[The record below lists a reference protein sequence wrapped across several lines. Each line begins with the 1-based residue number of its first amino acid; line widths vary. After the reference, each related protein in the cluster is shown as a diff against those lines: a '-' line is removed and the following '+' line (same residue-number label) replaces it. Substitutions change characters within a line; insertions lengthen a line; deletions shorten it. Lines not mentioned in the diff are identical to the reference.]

1 MDKILL
7 EVENLKTYFSLKRG
21 LLKAVNGVSFTVN
34 EGQSVGLVGESGCGK
49 TITTMSILRLIPK
62 PAGKI
67 VGGRI
72 LFKGEDLVQKSKKE
86 MGKIRGSEISL
97 IMQDPMTSLNPVFT
111 IGDQIRE
118 AIRLHGGVKDKRS
131 INRMAIEALEQV
143 NISGAE
149 TRINDYPHQMS
160 GGMRQRVVGAIA
172 ICCSPSLLI
181 ADEPTTSLDVT
192 TQAQYL
198 RLLRGIQQEK
208 KLSMLFITHDLGIV
222 AKMCDAVCVMYLGK
236 VVERAS
242 VRELWNNPRH
252 PYTIA
257 LMKAMPKMGS
267 MVERLYS
274 IKGMVPSLLNL
285 PSGCMF
291 RPRCEMVG
299 DYCRNE
305 DPPEIDLGGG
315 HYVRCW
321 REKGQI

>member
-1 MDKILL
+1 MDRILL

-21 LLKAVNGVSFTVN
+21 VLKAVDGVSFTVN

-49 TITTMSILRLIPK
+49 TVTTMSILRLEPK
-62 PAGKI
+62 PAAKI
-67 VGGRI
+67 VGGKI
-72 LFKGEDLVQKSKKE
+72 LFKGDDLVKKSEKE
-86 MGKIRGSEISL
+86 MCKIRGSEISL
-97 IMQDPMTSLNPVFT
+97 IMQDPITSLNPVFT

-131 INRMAIEALEQV
+131 VNSRAIEALKQV

-149 TRINDYPHQMS
+149 TRINDFPHQMS

-172 ICCSPSLLI
+172 ISCGPSLLI
-181 ADEPTTSLDVT
+181 ADEPTTALDVT

-198 RLLRGIQQEK
+198 RLLRDIQKEK

-222 AKMCDAVCVMYLGK
+222 AKLCDAVCVMYLGK

-242 VRELWNNPRH
+242 VRDLWSNPCH

-267 MVERLYS
+267 KVDRLYS
-274 IKGMVPSLLNL
+274 IKGMVPSLLEL
-285 PSGCMF
+285 PTGCAF

-299 DYCRNE
+299 DYCRQEN
-305 DPPEIDLGGG
+305 PPEVDLGGG

-321 REKGQI
+321 RKKG

>member
-1 MDKILL
+1 MDRILL

-21 LLKAVNGVSFTVN
+21 VLKAVDGVSFTVN

-49 TITTMSILRLIPK
+49 TVTTMSILRLEPK
-62 PAGKI
+62 PAAKI
-67 VGGRI
+67 VGGKI
-72 LFKGEDLVQKSKKE
+72 LFKGDDLVQKSEKE
-86 MGKIRGSEISL
+86 MCKIRGSEISL
-97 IMQDPMTSLNPVFT
+97 IMQDPITSLNPVFT

-131 INRMAIEALEQV
+131 VNSRAIEALKQV

-149 TRINDYPHQMS
+149 TRINDFPHQMS

-172 ICCSPSLLI
+172 ISCGPSLLI
-181 ADEPTTSLDVT
+181 ADEPTTALDVT

-198 RLLRGIQQEK
+198 RLLRDIQKEK

-242 VRELWNNPRH
+242 VRDLWSNPCH

-257 LMKAMPKMGS
+257 LMKAMPKMGTK
-267 MVERLYS
+267 VDRLYS
-274 IKGMVPSLLNL
+274 IKGMVPSLLEL
-285 PSGCMF
+285 PAGCAF

-299 DYCRNE
+299 DYCRQEN
-305 DPPEIDLGGG
+305 PPEVDLGGG

-321 REKGQI
+321 RKKG

>member
-1 MDKILL
+1 MDRILL
-7 EVENLKTYFSLKRG
+7 KVENLKTYFSLKRG
-21 LLKAVNGVSFTVN
+21 LLKAVDGVNFTVN
-34 EGQSVGLVGESGCGK
+34 EGQSVGLIGESGCGK
-49 TITTMSILRLIPK
+49 TVTTMSILRLEPK

-67 VGGRI
+67 VGGKI
-72 LFKGEDLVQKSKKE
+72 LFKGEDLVQKNEKE
-86 MGKIRGSEISL
+86 MCKIRGAEISM

-111 IGDQIRE
+111 VGDQIKE

-131 INRMAIEALEQV
+131 VNSRAIEALKQV

-149 TRINDYPHQMS
+149 TRINDFPHQMS

-172 ICCSPSLLI
+172 ISCGPSLLI
-181 ADEPTTSLDVT
+181 ADEPTTALDVT

-198 RLLRGIQQEK
+198 RLLRKIQQEK

-222 AKMCDAVCVMYLGK
+222 AKMCDTVCVMYLGK

-242 VRELWNNPRH
+242 VRELWSNPRH

-257 LMKAMPKMGS
+257 LMKAMPKMGTK
-267 MVERLYS
+267 VGRLYS
-274 IKGMVPSLLNL
+274 IKGMVPSLLEL

-291 RPRCEMVG
+291 RPRCEMIS
-299 DYCRNE
+299 DYCRQEN
-305 DPPEIDLGGG
+305 PPEVNLGSG

-321 REKGQI
+321 REKG